1 MSRFSEC
8 VSSLE
13 SLFGLNLNQ
22 TQLARVRTY
31 LGLLAKWNSRV
42 NLTRLVRVED
52 ELRFHFFESFWLA
65 QRFLEPSCAVVD
77 VGSGAGFPGLA
88 IQLYYPSLSL
98 TLIDKNFKKTVFLKE
113 VARTLSL
120 PARVVHGEAETA
132 ADWEGVHR
140 VTVRGLKPSP
150 RLTAALSRRGI
161 PLLVLHGE
169 SLGSTLEGFRCVRRE
184 RVPGSRQRFAAL
196 FNFEPARQARMF
208 HVKQST

>member
-13 SLFGLNLNQ
+13 SLFRLTLDE

-31 LGLLAKWNSRV
+31 LRLLAKWNSRV

-65 QRFLEPSCAVVD
+65 QEFLEPSDAVVD

-88 IQLYYPSLSL
+88 MQIYYPSLSL

-113 VARTLSL
+113 AARALSL
-120 PARVVHGEAETA
+120 RARVVHGEVETA
-132 ADWEGVHR
+132 ADWEGVQR
-140 VTVRGLKPSP
+140 VTVRGLRPSA
-150 RLTAALSRRGI
+150 RLTDALNRRGI

-169 SLGSTLEGFRCVRRE
+169 NLNSALERLRRVRRE
-184 RVPGSRQRFAAL
+184 RVPGSRRRFATL
-196 FNFEPARQARMF
+196 FDSDPARQGPMF
-208 HVKQST
+208 HVKQS